1 MIDLHTHTVFS
12 DGALIP
18 AELVRRARMTGYEA
32 IALTDHGDASN
43 LDLIIPRMAKVA
55 KELSAHWDIRVIP
68 GIELTHNPPQAI
80 AELTVQARAIGARL
94 VVVHGETLVEP
105 VMPGTNRAA
114 IEAGVDILAHP
125 GLITAEEVALAR
137 ERGVVLEISARRG
150 HCLAN
155 GHVARLARQHGAALV
170 LNTDA
175 HEPRDLIDDGLARR
189 VLLAAGL
196 DEPEV
201 TQAFDNSRRLVE
213 QAGRA

>member
-18 AELVRRARMTGYEA
+18 AELVRRARVKGYEA
-32 IALTDHGDASN
+32 IGLTDHGDASN
-43 LDLIIPRMAKVA
+43 LDLIIPRVAKVA

-68 GIELTHNPPQAI
+68 GIELTHNPPPAI
-80 AELTVQARAIGARL
+80 AELTAQARALGARL

-105 VMPGTNRAA
+105 VLPGTNRAA

-137 ERGVVLEISARRG
+137 AQGVCLEISSRRG
-150 HCLAN
+150 HCLGN
-155 GHVARLARQHGAALV
+155 GHVARLARQLGAALV
-170 LNTDA
+170 LNTDT
-175 HEPRDLIDDGLARR
+175 HDPGDLIDDGMARR

-196 DEPEV
+196 DEDEAE
-201 TQAFDNSRRLVE
+201 QALANARRLVE
-213 QAGRA
+213 QAVA